1 MNNIEKKISLD
12 EKIFV
17 AGASGMVGSAT
28 CRVLHKYGYGS
39 NSNGGKILI
48 PSRKEVDLSD
58 TYQVNNWFK
67 HHKPSVVILAAAE
80 VGGILAN
87 STRPANFILNNI
99 KIQTNVIESA
109 WKHNVKRFLFLG
121 SSCIYPKF
129 ANQPIQED
137 ALLSGNLESTNE
149 PYAIA
154 KIAGIKLCDS
164 LRTQYGFDAISLMPT
179 NLYGP
184 GDNYNDSESHVMAS
198 LIKKFT
204 HARINSLDHVVCWGT
219 GNPLREFMHVEDL
232 GEAIVFAL
240 ENWSPDSDNAPKGS
254 DGKKLTFLNVGVGK
268 DISIF
273 DLAKKIKDFT
283 QFKGEVVCDKSKPNG
298 TPKKQLNIEKILS
311 LGWSPKINLDIG
323 IKKTIED
330 YKNKIS

>member
-1 MNNIEKKISLD
+1 MLIEKSD
-12 EKIFV
+12 RIFIT
-17 AGASGMVGSAT
+17 GHKGMVGSSILRSFKKKGYKNLVT
-28 CRVLHKYGYGS
+28 IERSELDLKDERSVKY
-39 NSNGGKILI
+39 
-48 PSRKEVDLSD
+48 
-58 TYQVNNWFK
+58 WFN
-67 HHKPSVVILAAAE
+67 HNKPDIVILAAAK
-80 VGGILAN
+80 VGGIAAN
-87 STRPANFILNNI
+87 SKFPVEFMLENLR
-99 KIQTNVIESA
+99 IQNNVIYSSYLN
-109 WKHNVKRFLFLG
+109 NVKRFLFLG

-164 LRTQYGFDAISLMPT
+164 LRKQYGFDAISLMPT

-283 QFKGEVVCDKSKPNG
+283 QFKGEVVWDKSKPNG

-330 YKNKIS
+330 YKNTIS

>member
-39 NSNGGKILI
+39 NSNVGKILR
-48 PSRKEVDLSD
+48 PSRKEVDFSD

-67 HHKPSVVILAAAE
+67 THSICSDLAAAE

-87 STRPANFILNNI
+87 STRPANFNINNI

-149 PYAIA
+149 PYAS
-154 KIAGIKLCDS
+154 K
-164 LRTQYGFDAISLMPT
+164 
-179 NLYGP
+179 N
-184 GDNYNDSESHVMAS
+184 
-198 LIKKFT
+198 
-204 HARINSLDHVVCWGT
+204 CW
-219 GNPLREFMHVEDL
+219 H
-232 GEAIVFAL
+232 
-240 ENWSPDSDNAPKGS
+240 
-254 DGKKLTFLNVGVGK
+254 
-268 DISIF
+268 
-273 DLAKKIKDFT
+273 
-283 QFKGEVVCDKSKPNG
+283 
-298 TPKKQLNIEKILS
+298 
-311 LGWSPKINLDIG
+311 
-323 IKKTIED
+323 
-330 YKNKIS
+330 